1 MRQCLFGHRD
11 PAGVPSSSDS
21 FSLARI
27 ALPAFGP
34 SLLFGLGEG
43 AIYPILALS
52 ARDLGASSAQASLV
66 VALIG
71 VGSMLANL
79 PAALL
84 ADRYGERRA
93 MIGAALFSLVALV
106 LCLCAPNIWVFSL
119 GVLMVGLASSVFLLA
134 RQTYLIEVVPPAMRA
149 RAMSTLGGTMR
160 VGLFAGPFMAAGF
173 IHLMDLP
180 GAYWAAI
187 LALIGTGV
195 LSWSIPD
202 LSRPARNTTAQATA
216 PHSSMLALTRK
227 HASIYLTLGTGTALV
242 SAIRSCRQIVIP
254 LWADHIGLDATST
267 ALIYGLMG
275 GVDMLLFYPA
285 GRVMDLR
292 GRLWVALPSMLIMG
306 ASMIALPWTTGFVSL
321 LTVSLVMGVGNGIG
335 SGIIM
340 TIGADA
346 SPNIDRTRFLG
357 IWRLITDLGVGGGSL
372 LLSGMTALV
381 SLAAGITTTGILGFI
396 AAWMFWRWLPRKP
409 GSS

>member
-1 MRQCLFGHRD
+1 M
-11 PAGVPSSSDS
+11 PSSSDS
-21 FSLARI
+21 FSLTRI

-93 MIGAALFSLVALV
+93 MIGAALFSLMALV
-106 LCLCAPNIWVFSL
+106 LCLWAPNLWVFSL

-134 RQTYLIEVVPPAMRA
+134 RQTYLIEVVPPSMRA

-160 VGLFAGPFMAAGF
+160 VGLFVGPFMAAGF

-187 LALIGTGV
+187 LALIGTGI

-202 LSRPARNTTAQATA
+202 LVRPAARSTPTQPTT
-216 PHSSMLALTRK
+216 PHASMVSLARQ

-254 LWADHIGLDATST
+254 LWADHIGLDAAST

-306 ASMIALPWTTGFVSL
+306 ASMVALPWTTGFVSL
-321 LTVSLVMGVGNGIG
+321 LIVSMVMGVGNGIG

-346 SPNIDRTRFLG
+346 SPSVDRTRFLG

-372 LLSGMTALV
+372 LLSGITAV
-381 SLAAGITTTGILGFI
+381 ASLAAGITTTGILGFI